1 VPGRT
6 KKYITMAGNDV
17 CENVWYIIHG
27 VSRSAYHNYKAVAR
41 GGFCNGS
48 DGNTGMSRPR
58 PRTIQ
63 AEANLM
69 TIISGNADRMPNEF
83 RCIGGSRVNNVLVLP
98 CTLNWD
104 NMWFLSNSVMSPPQ
118 FLIPDLVHC
127 IPHLEV
133 CLLWE
138 VRMDV
143 KRNLLRLHPKSAA
156 RRLQRGC

>member
-17 CENVWYIIHG
+17 CENAWYIIHG
-27 VSRSAYHNYKAVAR
+27 VSRSAYHNYKGAAR

-48 DGNTGMSRPR
+48 HGNTGMSRPR
-58 PRTIQ
+58 RRTIQ

-69 TIISGNADRMPNEF
+69 TIISGNADRMPNDF

-104 NMWFLSNSVMSPPQ
+104 NMRLLSNSVM
-118 FLIPDLVHC
+118 FLLPTH
-127 IPHLEV
+127 
-133 CLLWE
+133 
-138 VRMDV
+138 
-143 KRNLLRLHPKSAA
+143 NS
-156 RRLQRGC
+156 